1 MPLVVMR
8 SRMDRR
14 QFLAASLGPSLVL
27 LPSASQAFLPGLI
40 LRFFLGGAVRTAG
53 GTLARGIAVR
63 SLGIRVGAVATVS
76 IGVAQLVKQYNAQ
89 AVFVSNAQNVISI
102 QGNNSFALNLNV
114 LLEDVASRRRESS
127 WGIYASDV
135 VGEFHYT
142 FKVGDLP
149 FLGVKRLI
157 AFAEGSRQF
166 ESANFVV
173 ADSSEVSY
181 G

>member
-1 MPLVVMR
+1 
-8 SRMDRR
+8 MDRR
-14 QFLAASLGPSLVL
+14 RFLIATVGTSLVL
-27 LPSASQAFLPGLI
+27 LPKVSEAILPGLI
-40 LRFFLGGAVRTAG
+40 LRFFLGGAIRTAG
-53 GTLARGIAVR
+53 GTLARGVAVR

-76 IGVAQLVKQYNAQ
+76 LGVAQLVKQYNAQ
-89 AVFVSNAQNVISI
+89 AVFVNNAQNVISI

-114 LLEDVASRRRESS
+114 LLEDVQSRRKENS

-135 VGEFHYT
+135 AGEFLYT

-157 AFAEGSRQF
+157 ALAKGIKPF

-173 ADSSEVSY
+173 ADSSEISY

>member
-1 MPLVVMR
+1 
-8 SRMDRR
+8 MDRR
-14 QFLAASLGPSLVL
+14 QFLVSTLGTSLVL
-27 LPSASQAFLPGLI
+27 LPTASKAFFPGLV

-76 IGVAQLVKQYNAQ
+76 VGVAQLVKKYNAQ
-89 AVFVSNAQNVISI
+89 AVFVNNAQNVISI
-102 QGNNSFALNLNV
+102 QSDNSFALNLNV
-114 LLEDVASRRRESS
+114 LLEDVPSKRNENS
-127 WGIYASDV
+127 WGIYASDAA
-135 VGEFHYT
+135 GEFHYT

-157 AFAEGSRQF
+157 ALAKGIKPF